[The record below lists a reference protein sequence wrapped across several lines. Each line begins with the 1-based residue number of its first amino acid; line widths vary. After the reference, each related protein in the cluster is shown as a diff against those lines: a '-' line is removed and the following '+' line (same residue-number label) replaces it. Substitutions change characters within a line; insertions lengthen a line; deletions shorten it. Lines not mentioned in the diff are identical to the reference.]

1 MSNVLDMELFSLTNL
16 IKNIQENF
24 NGINYFLISSPY
36 IDVTRTQRLD
46 TFMSHFENSTSFKL
60 FERITEKK
68 GNGMEQIG
76 QEQLEYLK
84 LN

>member
-1 MSNVLDMELFSLTNL
+1 MELFSLTNL